1 MLSVTNHQG
10 NVDQNHSETSP
21 HPWQNSH
28 TQKQERARVSA
39 GEDGEN
45 LEPGTPTAEMQ
56 YGTADTENSVK
67 LPQKLKTELPYDSAI
82 PLLSIWGRK
91 WQLTS
96 VFLPGKSHG
105 QRRACWATHA
115 PRGHRESDTTWQ
127 PNQSASLVTQLVG
140 NLPACRSPRF
150 IPWAR
155 RIPWRREWQPTPVF
169 LPGEFHTQRSLVGYS
184 PWGHK
189 ESETTEQLIQH
200 IRFTDPI
207 SEHLFE
213 RIKIRISDRCP
224 PWSP

>member
-45 LEPGTPTAEMQ
+45 LEPGTLTAEMQ
-56 YGTADTENSVK
+56 YGTADTENSVT

-82 PLLSIWGRK
+82 PLLSIWRRK
-91 WQLTS
+91 WQLTP

-115 PRGHRESDTTWQ
+115 PRAHRDSHNLTTK
-127 PNQSASLVTQLVG
+127 PKGFPGDSVGGKSACNAGAPGS
-140 NLPACRSPRF
+140 SPG
-150 IPWAR
+150 PGGS
-155 RIPWRREWQPTPVF
+155 
-169 LPGEFHTQRSLVGYS
+169 PGEGSGNPL
-184 PWGHK
+184 
-189 ESETTEQLIQH
+189 
-200 IRFTDPI
+200 
-207 SEHLFE
+207 
-213 RIKIRISDRCP
+213 
-224 PWSP
+224 

>member
-45 LEPGTPTAEMQ
+45 LEPGTLTAEMQ
-56 YGTADTENSVK
+56 YGTADTENSVT

-82 PLLSIWGRK
+82 PLLSIWRRK
-91 WQLTS
+91 WQLTP

-115 PRGHRESDTTWQ
+115 PRAHRDSDTIWQ
-127 PNQSASLVTQLVG
+127 PNQRASLVTQLVG
-140 NLPACRSPRF
+140 NLPAMQEPQVRPLGQEDPLEKGVATHSS
-150 IPWAR
+150 ILAW
-155 RIPWRREWQPTPVF
+155 RIPQTEE
-169 LPGEFHTQRSLVGYS
+169 PGGLQSMGSQRVGHDWATNTTHT
-184 PWGHK
+184 
-189 ESETTEQLIQH
+189 IQ
-200 IRFTDPI
+200 
-207 SEHLFE
+207 
-213 RIKIRISDRCP
+213 
-224 PWSP
+224 WSHFWAFIWKN